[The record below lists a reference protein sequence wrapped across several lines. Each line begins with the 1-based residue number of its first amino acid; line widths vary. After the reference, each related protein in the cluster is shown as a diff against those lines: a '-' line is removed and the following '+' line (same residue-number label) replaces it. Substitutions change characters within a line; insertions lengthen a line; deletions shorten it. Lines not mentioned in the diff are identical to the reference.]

1 MSISCASVLPAVIA
15 GIFVVGLASDGAAQS
30 SSLTEASAKL
40 TGESSREWLGGDV
53 KVWMGSNTACTTG
66 ERYRFY
72 TDKTLHRESCVNGQ
86 VKVSDGAW
94 TLAQDGPID
103 VVLSIDGTRYL
114 VIFFDGKDKLQHM
127 ILRTRSE
134 SKVDPNVDREF
145 VLSGD

>member
-1 MSISCASVLPAVIA
+1 MSISCASVLPAVI
-15 GIFVVGLASDGAAQS
+15 GGMFLVGLASDGAAQS
-30 SSLTEASAKL
+30 SSLGEASAKL

-53 KVWMGSNTACTTG
+53 KVWMGSDTVCTTG

-72 TDKTLHRESCVNGQ
+72 NNKTFHRESCVNGQ

-103 VVLSIDGTRYL
+103 MVLSIDGTRYL
-114 VIFFDGKDKLQHM
+114 VIFFDAENHLQHM

-145 VLSGD
+145 ILSGD

>member
-1 MSISCASVLPAVIA
+1 MSISCASVLPAVIG
-15 GIFVVGLASDGAAQS
+15 GIFLVGLSSDGAAQS
-30 SSLTEASAKL
+30 SSLGEASAKL

-53 KVWMGSNTACTTG
+53 KVWMGSITACTTG

-72 TDKTLHRESCVNGQ
+72 TDKTLHRESCINGQ
-86 VKVSDGAW
+86 VKVSDGTW

-103 VVLSIDGTRYL
+103 MVLTIDGTRYL

-127 ILRTRSE
+127 ILRRRSE